1 MRKFFLLMRVS
12 EMKEVILIS
21 LKLTRNQV
29 HGSFKRQRFS
39 FSFFIPLILQSL
51 HRQTNEVREENV
63 KEVARENEKSTKRG
77 NLFSSQLS
85 NHDLHF
91 KSEILFLKTE

>member
-1 MRKFFLLMRVS
+1 MRKFFLLMRAS

-51 HRQTNEVREENV
+51 HRQTNEENV